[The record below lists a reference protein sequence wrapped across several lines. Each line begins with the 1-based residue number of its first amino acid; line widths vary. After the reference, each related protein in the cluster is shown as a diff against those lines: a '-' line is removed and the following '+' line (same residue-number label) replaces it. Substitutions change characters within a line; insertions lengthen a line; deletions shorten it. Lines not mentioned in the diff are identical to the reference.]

1 MSKKYYMSASDFIE
15 VTCELADKLL
25 QERLGDKYAQIK
37 TEHSYTEEGQEHF
50 NQLLDEVEVIFA
62 NVGLL
67 HQDIKDPINEENKSI
82 SIEDRLD
89 FIKDDIWDLHDKLTS
104 ICIKLNIEEDENA

>member
-15 VTCELADKLL
+15 VTCELTDKLL

-50 NQLLDEVEVIFA
+50 NQLLDEVEVIFES
-62 NVGLL
+62 VG
-67 HQDIKDPINEENKSI
+67 IVYKN
-82 SIEDRLD
+82 
-89 FIKDDIWDLHDKLTS
+89 
-104 ICIKLNIEEDENA
+104 EEDENA

>member
-50 NQLLDEVEVIFA
+50 NQLLDEVEVIFES
-62 NVGLL
+62 VG
-67 HQDIKDPINEENKSI
+67 IVYKN
-82 SIEDRLD
+82 
-89 FIKDDIWDLHDKLTS
+89 
-104 ICIKLNIEEDENA
+104 EEDENAWTKLHR

>member
-1 MSKKYYMSASDFIE
+1 MSKKYYMNASDFIE

-50 NQLLDEVEVIFA
+50 NQLLDEVEVIFES
-62 NVGLL
+62 VG
-67 HQDIKDPINEENKSI
+67 IVYKNEEN
-82 SIEDRLD
+82 
-89 FIKDDIWDLHDKLTS
+89 
-104 ICIKLNIEEDENA
+104 ENAD